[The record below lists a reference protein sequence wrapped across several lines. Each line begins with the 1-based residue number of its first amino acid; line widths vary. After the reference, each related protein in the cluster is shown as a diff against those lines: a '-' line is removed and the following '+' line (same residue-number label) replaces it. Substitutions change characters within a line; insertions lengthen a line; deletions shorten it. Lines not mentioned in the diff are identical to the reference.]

1 MPKRRTAVQYLAAS
15 AIALGIA
22 IMFWSYFSA
31 QPQMPAQDP
40 AVQGISLQTPASTPS
55 PSASPGASGSSGA
68 SSSPGSTEPSVGP
81 SVGPASKSPPLAVYL
96 RRPHYANKVGTIT
109 LPSLHLS
116 WPIFEGTTAK
126 LLARGVGHFRQSVLP
141 GEGDNSVVSG
151 HRATVF
157 NRLGELHKG
166 DQIFV
171 KTSAGTFTYRV
182 RSFRIVKRT
191 NRTVIVSSKTPVL
204 TLTTCW
210 PFNHFGTTT
219 QAFIVSA
226 DLVASRLASK

>member
-1 MPKRRTAVQYLAAS
+1 MPKRRDAVQYLAAS

-40 AVQGISLQTPASTPS
+40 AVQGASLQTPASTPS
-55 PSASPGASGSSGA
+55 PSASPGAS
-68 SSSPGSTEPSVGP
+68 SSPGSTDP
-81 SVGPASKSPPLAVYL
+81 SVGPAGNSAPLAVYL
-96 RRPHYANKVGTIT
+96 RRPRYANKVGTIT

-126 LLARGVGHFRQSVLP
+126 QLARGVGHFRQSVLP
-141 GEGDNSVVSG
+141 GERDNSVLSG

-182 RSFRIVKRT
+182 RSFRVVKRT